1 MEQPMTSEVVVG
13 ADTAVPEPIQ
23 SASILAVIDKM
34 ANSPTLTKDAVEA
47 VEKLLAMQERRDAQE
62 RERLF
67 AAALGRVQGLVPPI
81 GKHGRTDKAA
91 YAKLE
96 DIDKAIRPL
105 YAAEGFS
112 LTFNTEFQEG
122 RVLMTARLRH
132 RDGHFEEKAL
142 VLPIDTGAGR
152 NATQAV
158 GSTVSYGRRHLTKML
173 FNVVE
178 TDEDDDGKGVP
189 LKISVEQSRYLEE
202 FVEEIGGNKQKF
214 LDWLKVGQFTDIS
227 EADYGKAEKFLAKK
241 RDEKTKA
248 ESKK

>member
-1 MEQPMTSEVVVG
+1 MERPMTNEVAVKDTPLQQSS
-13 ADTAVPEPIQ
+13 AD
-23 SASILAVIDKM
+23 LMAVISRAAAD
-34 ANSPTLTKDAVEA
+34 SSVD
-47 VEKLLAMQERRDAQE
+47 VEKMERLVALKMQLDHDE

-67 AAALGRVQGLVPPI
+67 AAALGRVQALIPPI
-81 GKHGRTDKAA
+81 SKHGRTDKAT

-96 DIDKAIRPL
+96 DIDRAIRPL

-112 LTFNTEFQEG
+112 LTFNTDFQEG

-152 NATQAV
+152 NAIQAV

-189 LKISVEQSRYLEE
+189 LKISVEQARYLEE
-202 FVEEIGGNKQKF
+202 KVEEIGGNRQKF

-227 EADYGKAEKFLAKK
+227 ESDYGKAEKFLGKK

>member
-1 MEQPMTSEVVVG
+1 M
-13 ADTAVPEPIQ
+13 
-23 SASILAVIDKM
+23 AVISRAAADSSVDVSKM
-34 ANSPTLTKDAVEA
+34 ERLVALK
-47 VEKLLAMQERRDAQE
+47 MQLDHDE

-67 AAALGRVQGLVPPI
+67 AAALGRVQALIPPI
-81 GKHGRTDKAA
+81 GKHGRTDKAT

-96 DIDKAIRPL
+96 DIDRAIRPL

-112 LTFNTEFQEG
+112 LTFNTQFEEG

-152 NATQAV
+152 NAIQAV

-189 LKISVEQSRYLEE
+189 LKISAEQAKYLQE

-241 RDEKTKA
+241 RDEKAKA
-248 ESKK
+248 EAKK